1 MPITVHAAL
10 IETLK
15 RHFALR
21 NSRLETL
28 AVLIVALVQ
37 GRTVNLSHV
46 ASHFPGAAQHG
57 SNYRRLQRFFQS
69 IRLDQAVVAQLV
81 VRMLNLS
88 RPKYLALDRT
98 NWKVGCKDINILMLA
113 IVTRRFRVP
122 LLWTVIDRQGNSN
135 TGQRIELM
143 RRYLS
148 LFGAASIELLLADRE
163 FIGADWVKFLMENK
177 VPFAI
182 RVKQGQCVALA
193 DGRLWTIKS
202 LLRRRRKSRSLTT
215 FQASLPDASTVLSF
229 AVKWIDGRKGQQGEW
244 LIVMTNSPDAK
255 AAISA
260 YKNRWAVECLFADA
274 KTRGFNMEDT
284 RMTAPDK
291 IDTLTTVLAIAVTWT
306 YRCATQTMGM
316 KAIKRKVHGRR
327 EKSWFRTGLD
337 ALRAW
342 ITFAPQHAIRAW
354 QNQCPKRLKNL

>member
-21 NSRLETL
+21 NSRLQTL
-28 AVLIVALVQ
+28 AVLIVGLVQ

-57 SNYRRLQRFFQS
+57 SNYRRLQRFFEA
-69 IRLDQAVVAQLV
+69 IRLDQAVVAQIV
-81 VRMLNLS
+81 VRMLDLS
-88 RPKYLALDRT
+88 RPKCLALDRT

-122 LLWTVIDRQGNSN
+122 LLWTVIDHPGNSN

-163 FIGADWVKFLMENK
+163 FIGTDWVKFLMENK

-182 RVKQGQCVALA
+182 RVKQGQCVVLA
-193 DGRLWTIKS
+193 DGRLWTITS

-215 FQASLPDASTVLSF
+215 FQARLPDASTVLSF

-260 YKNRWAVECLFADA
+260 YKHRWAVECLFADA

-291 IDTLTTVLAIAVTWT
+291 IDTLTAIVAMAVTWA

-316 KAIKRKVHGRR
+316 KAIKRKTHGRR
-327 EKSWFRTGLD
+327 ERSWFRIGLD

-342 ITFAPQHAIRAW
+342 IAFTPENALRAW
-354 QNQCPKRLKNL
+354 QSEFPKRIKNL